1 MSTLALISEAHHRTI
16 ISPQIPHRDY
26 MQHAL
31 LGCDD
36 CGHHVGM
43 FGLRTLH
50 TPTNVWCG
58 PLQAQVMLHDR
69 TSTLTPT
76 EVSALIPTETYL
88 VDWQLD
94 WAQVGCP
101 ANSGIECQRYT
112 HKINSFM
119 YAPNEMLMQCCL
131 SDCLDMK
138 AQHAAKLL
146 TSKREPLFLQILAVL
161 HCY

>member
-1 MSTLALISEAHHRTI
+1 MDLDR
-16 ISPQIPHRDY
+16 Y
-26 MQHAL
+26 Y
-31 LGCDD
+31 
-36 CGHHVGM
+36 
-43 FGLRTLH
+43 

-58 PLQAQVMLHDR
+58 PLQTQVMLDDR
-69 TSTLTPT
+69 SSTLTPT
-76 EVSALIPTETYL
+76 EVLALIPTETYL

-119 YAPNEMLMQCCL
+119 LLQCCL

-138 AQHAAKLL
+138 AQHVAKLL
-146 TSKREPLFLQILAVL
+146 TSKRELSSLLILAVI